1 MSTIEKALD
10 KLLAQEPAPSVT
22 ATSSATA
29 AINDQA
35 DVALQQS
42 ASPAPHEQVAKPIA
56 TDPSNILPSSALPA
70 SELPASDLP
79 ITATSTAEETTA
91 KIDSDSQ
98 HATES
103 SALTSSASAAP
114 LVDAQEVPVKT
125 AAPRPELFIDFS
137 RLSELNFVSLAT
149 ERRLISEEYRVIK
162 RKLIN
167 NAFGPLSATL
177 NHPNLI
183 LVSSTRPGE
192 GKTFTS
198 VNLAL
203 SIALEQDKT
212 VLLVD
217 TDVLR
222 PNVARTLD
230 IHAPLGLTDYL
241 SSDDVKVNDILY
253 STNVERLKIIAA
265 GRPHHLSTELLASD
279 KMVALA
285 NEFASRYPDRIVIFD
300 APPLL
305 GITETAVLASM
316 CGQAVVVLEENKTKL
331 NELEKALSLLP
342 KELAVGFV
350 INKAYYSRDKGYG
363 YGYGYY
369 AQ

>member
-10 KLLAQEPAPSVT
+10 KLAALQPSATEPQAPAPEVIAETSIEAAVAAVT
-22 ATSSATA
+22 ATAVLQQETSQPQLDADT
-29 AINDQA
+29 AINPIGDKRNFIGI
-35 DVALQQS
+35 DLQRLD
-42 ASPAPHEQVAKPIA
+42 ARHFV
-56 TDPSNILPSSALPA
+56 T
-70 SELPASDLP
+70 
-79 ITATSTAEETTA
+79 
-91 KIDSDSQ
+91 
-98 HATES
+98 
-103 SALTSSASAAP
+103 LT
-114 LVDAQEVPVKT
+114 
-125 AAPRPELFIDFS
+125 
-137 RLSELNFVSLAT
+137 T
-149 ERRLISEEYRVIK
+149 ERRLIYEEFRVIK

-177 NHPNLI
+177 KHPNLI
-183 LVSSTRPGE
+183 MVSSSRPAE

-217 TDVLR
+217 ADVLR
-222 PNVARTLD
+222 PNVSRTLE
-230 IHAPLGLTDYL
+230 ISLPVGLTDFL
-241 SSDDVKVNDILY
+241 SNDKVGVSDIIY

-279 KMVALA
+279 KMAALVE
-285 NEFASRYPDRIVIFD
+285 EFATRYPDRIVIFD

-305 GITETAVLASM
+305 GVNETAILAGM
-316 CGQAVVVLEENKTKL
+316 CGQAVIVCEEKKTKL
-331 NELEKALSLLP
+331 NELEKALSMLP
-342 KELAVGFV
+342 KDLAVGFV
-350 INKAYYSRDKGYG
+350 INKAHYSQDKGYG

>member
-1 MSTIEKALD
+1 MSTIEKALE
-10 KLLAQEPAPSVT
+10 KLMAKESTLVGVEKSAEPMVVTNESSESANAVVLPAAQGVEPQEATEPLVQVEISKADHVDESQGHGQSAVT
-22 ATSSATA
+22 DAH
-29 AINDQA
+29 A
-35 DVALQQS
+35 DVKATNQK
-42 ASPAPHEQVAKPIA
+42 HEI
-56 TDPSNILPSSALPA
+56 
-70 SELPASDLP
+70 
-79 ITATSTAEETTA
+79 
-91 KIDSDSQ
+91 
-98 HATES
+98 H
-103 SALTSSASAAP
+103 
-114 LVDAQEVPVKT
+114 
-125 AAPRPELFIDFS
+125 IDFS

-167 NAFGPLSATL
+167 NAFGPLSTTL

-230 IHAPLGLTDYL
+230 IQVPLGLTDYL
-241 SSDDVKVNDILY
+241 SGDDVKVNDILY

>member
-10 KLLAQEPAPSVT
+10 KLGA
-22 ATSSATA
+22 ATT
-29 AINDQA
+29 
-35 DVALQQS
+35 
-42 ASPAPHEQVAKPIA
+42 ASPALE
-56 TDPSNILPSSALPA
+56 PSIEKAM
-70 SELPASDLP
+70 
-79 ITATSTAEETTA
+79 
-91 KIDSDSQ
+91 
-98 HATES
+98 
-103 SALTSSASAAP
+103 SAADGTINAETSQVTDVVAQP
-114 LVDAQEVPVKT
+114 VPTSQTVTEVVD
-125 AAPRPELFIDFS
+125 AAPRNYIEIDLQS
-137 RLSELNFVSLAT
+137 LSNRNFVSIAT
-149 ERRLISEEYRVIK
+149 ERRLIYEEYRVIK

-167 NAFGPLSATL
+167 NAFGGLSSTL
-177 NHPNLI
+177 KHPNLI
-183 LVSSTRPGE
+183 LVSSSRPGE

-217 TDVLR
+217 ADVLR
-222 PNVARTLD
+222 PNVSRTLE
-230 IHAPLGLTDYL
+230 ISTPLGLTDYL
-241 SSDDVKVNDILY
+241 SSNDIDVADIIY
-253 STNVERLKIIAA
+253 STNVERLKLITA
-265 GRPHHLSTELLASD
+265 GKPHHLSTELLASD
-279 KMVALA
+279 KMIELV

-305 GITETAVLASM
+305 GVNETSVMAAM

-331 NELEKALSLLP
+331 NELEKALSMLP

-369 AQ
+369 AE

>member
-10 KLLAQEPAPSVT
+10 KLGAA
-22 ATSSATA
+22 AT
-29 AINDQA
+29 
-35 DVALQQS
+35 
-42 ASPAPHEQVAKPIA
+42 ASPAAEPVIEKAM
-56 TDPSNILPSSALPA
+56 SAADEAINAPA
-70 SELPASDLP
+70 VPAAAQA
-79 ITATSTAEETTA
+79 TATPPVIAEAVEVSPRNFIE
-91 KIDSDSQ
+91 IDLQS
-98 HATES
+98 
-103 SALTSSASAAP
+103 
-114 LVDAQEVPVKT
+114 
-125 AAPRPELFIDFS
+125 
-137 RLSELNFVSLAT
+137 LSNRNFVSMAT
-149 ERRLISEEYRVIK
+149 ERRLIYEEYRVIK

-167 NAFGPLSATL
+167 NAFGGLSSTL
-177 NHPNLI
+177 KHPNLI
-183 LVSSTRPGE
+183 LVSSSRPGE

-217 TDVLR
+217 ADVLR
-222 PNVARTLD
+222 PNVSRTLE
-230 IHAPLGLTDYL
+230 ISTPLGLTDYL
-241 SSDDVKVNDILY
+241 SSTDIDVADIIY
-253 STNVERLKIIAA
+253 STNVERLKLITA
-265 GRPHHLSTELLASD
+265 GKPHHLSTELLASD
-279 KMVALA
+279 KMIELV

-305 GITETAVLASM
+305 GVNETAVLAAM

-331 NELEKALSLLP
+331 NELDKALSLLP

-369 AQ
+369 AE

>member
-10 KLLAQEPAPSVT
+10 KLLAQEPVT
-22 ATSSATA
+22 AQAKSAVSSAHEEQLVPSDTVTTEAQAPTPNASIPSDA
-29 AINDQA
+29 AVASQETF
-35 DVALQQS
+35 DVEPSDVSKQS
-42 ASPAPHEQVAKPIA
+42 ESLVGGK
-56 TDPSNILPSSALPA
+56 SS
-70 SELPASDLP
+70 
-79 ITATSTAEETTA
+79 
-91 KIDSDSQ
+91 Q
-98 HATES
+98 S
-103 SALTSSASAAP
+103 SI
-114 LVDAQEVPVKT
+114 V
-125 AAPRPELFIDFS
+125 RPELHIDFS

-167 NAFGPLSATL
+167 NAFGPLSSTL

-230 IHAPLGLTDYL
+230 IQVPLGLTDYL
-241 SSDDVKVNDILY
+241 SNDDVKVNDILY

>member
-1 MSTIEKALD
+1 
-10 KLLAQEPAPSVT
+10 
-22 ATSSATA
+22 
-29 AINDQA
+29 
-35 DVALQQS
+35 
-42 ASPAPHEQVAKPIA
+42 
-56 TDPSNILPSSALPA
+56 
-70 SELPASDLP
+70 
-79 ITATSTAEETTA
+79 
-91 KIDSDSQ
+91 
-98 HATES
+98 
-103 SALTSSASAAP
+103 
-114 LVDAQEVPVKT
+114 
-125 AAPRPELFIDFS
+125 
-137 RLSELNFVSLAT
+137 VSLAT

-167 NAFGPLSATL
+167 NAFGPLSSTL

-230 IHAPLGLTDYL
+230 IQVPVGLTDYL
-241 SSDDVKVNDILY
+241 SGDDVKVNDILY

>member
-10 KLLAQEPAPSVT
+10 KLGAANSVAAVNPSLPESGVAEAVAAEDVLSTQAQNPVSPQPDPA
-22 ATSSATA
+22 
-29 AINDQA
+29 
-35 DVALQQS
+35 
-42 ASPAPHEQVAKPIA
+42 
-56 TDPSNILPSSALPA
+56 
-70 SELPASDLP
+70 
-79 ITATSTAEETTA
+79 ETTQA
-91 KIDSDSQ
+91 AVQPNPMGDSPSRNFVEIDLKSLSD
-98 HATES
+98 
-103 SALTSSASAAP
+103 
-114 LVDAQEVPVKT
+114 
-125 AAPRPELFIDFS
+125 R
-137 RLSELNFVSLAT
+137 NFVSMAT
-149 ERRLISEEYRVIK
+149 ERRLIYEEYRVIK

-167 NAFGPLSATL
+167 NAFGGLSSTL
-177 NHPNLI
+177 KHPNLI
-183 LVSSTRPGE
+183 LVTSSRPGE

-217 TDVLR
+217 ADVLR
-222 PNVARTLD
+222 PNVSRTLE
-230 IHAPLGLTDYL
+230 ISTPLGLTDYL
-241 SSDDVKVNDILY
+241 SSNDVDASDIIY
-253 STNVERLKIIAA
+253 STNVERLKLITA
-265 GRPHHLSTELLASD
+265 GKPHHLSTELLASD
-279 KMVALA
+279 KMVELV

-305 GITETAVLASM
+305 GVNETAVLASM

-331 NELEKALSLLP
+331 NELDRALSLLP

-369 AQ
+369 AD

>member
-10 KLLAQEPAPSVT
+10 KLLAQEPVAEAKPVSAADAIVEEPT
-22 ATSSATA
+22 ATLPNSVVTNQTEVEPAQVEPVQLVEAPVVSKPLEAPQVIAEPPVVTEVEPSQP
-29 AINDQA
+29 IQT
-35 DVALQQS
+35 
-42 ASPAPHEQVAKPIA
+42 APHQIVVAEDEAVAK
-56 TDPSNILPSSALPA
+56 A
-70 SELPASDLP
+70 SG
-79 ITATSTAEETTA
+79 
-91 KIDSDSQ
+91 Q
-98 HATES
+98 
-103 SALTSSASAAP
+103 
-114 LVDAQEVPVKT
+114 
-125 AAPRPELFIDFS
+125 RPELFIDFT

-230 IHAPLGLTDYL
+230 IQVPLGLTDYL
-241 SSDDVKVNDILY
+241 SGDDVKVNDILY